1 MKKTFKEL
9 QTIDTTVGGMYRRN
23 PELRDTKFAYA
34 YKRFHEKNYF
44 PLLKELQE
52 QINDAYINNAL
63 VDEKTQALLTD
74 QENARGFKYS
84 KDGLKQVMKD
94 ENKISEEFNSKEIEI
109 TPFISVYIP
118 ENITEE
124 EKEILTGIV
133 L

>member
-9 QTIDTTVGGMYRRN
+9 QTIDGVVGGMYKKN

-34 YKRFHEKNYF
+34 YKRFYEKNYS
-44 PLLKELQE
+44 PTLKEFTE
-52 QINDAYINNAL
+52 QVNDSYINNAL

-74 QENARGFKYS
+74 QENSRGFKYS
-84 KDGLKQVMKD
+84 KDGLKQVMRD
-94 ENKISEEFNSKEIEI
+94 ENRISEEFNSKEIEI

-118 ENITEE
+118 ENLTEE
-124 EKEILTGIV
+124 EKEVLTGIV